1 MFWPKSIAN
10 VKEGEFALEGVAL
23 ESRRV
28 SGQITGQTYVA
39 NYGANTVDQVRPGG
53 PSLLEP

>member
-39 NYGANTVDQVRPGG
+39 NYGLNTVDQVRTGG
-53 PSLLEP
+53 QVH